1 MFLRNVRT
9 LYTSTTAR
17 AAFSCVR
24 NGSTICLSSRVMPR
38 STVLIP
44 NFQQGHRRSYTIL
57 KKKSFSSLNDI
68 HRFGAYKSKIRG
80 QKTSSFGSYT
90 RTGDSYTY
98 TISPK
103 DIYRFGLKF
112 GMIKK
117 GVLNFLPAYLTAL
130 VGYKYHG
137 SLLYC
142 IPDFLLWPYVWVK
155 WMIFH
160 EVTLAMVKET
170 FQWFFLE
177 EEVDSEEESTILNCK
192 GGCGFFGT
200 ADQEGYCTKCG
211 LKKETINDKK

>member
-9 LYTSTTAR
+9 LYTTTSAR
-17 AAFSCVR
+17 IALSRVC
-24 NGSTICLSSRVMPR
+24 NGSTICVSSRVMPR
-38 STVLIP
+38 STVLVP
-44 NFQQGHRRSYTIL
+44 NFQQGHRRSYTVL
-57 KKKSFSSLNDI
+57 TKKSISSLNNI
-68 HRFGAYKSKIRG
+68 NRFGAYKSKICG
-80 QKTSSFGSYT
+80 QKTSSFASY
-90 RTGDSYTY
+90 SYKGTFDQK
-98 TISPK
+98 TLLSLLGVPSVLSHLIGVK
-103 DIYRFGLKF
+103 MLKLF
-112 GMIKK
+112 
-117 GVLNFLPAYLTAL
+117 VPPCLTAL
-130 VGYKYHG
+130 VGYQYHG

-160 EVTLAMVKET
+160 EVTLAMVKKT

-211 LKKETINDKK
+211 LKKEIK

>member
-9 LYTSTTAR
+9 LYSTTTAR
-17 AAFSCVR
+17 TALSRVC

-44 NFQQGHRRSYTIL
+44 NFQQGHRRSYTVL
-57 KKKSFSSLNDI
+57 TKKSFSSLNDI
-68 HRFGAYKSKIRG
+68 NRFGAYKIKIRG
-80 QKTSSFGSYT
+80 QKTSSFVSV
-90 RTGDSYTY
+90 TGKYNKGVWVLQKKTKPIIIKSGT
-98 TISPK
+98 
-103 DIYRFGLKF
+103 
-112 GMIKK
+112 IKK
-117 GVLNFLPAYLTAL
+117 GGLNFLPACFTAL
-130 VGYKYHG
+130 VGYQYHG

-211 LKKETINDKK
+211 LKK

>member
-17 AAFSCVR
+17 TALSRVC

-38 STVLIP
+38 STVLVP
-44 NFQQGHRRSYTIL
+44 NFQQGHRRSYTVL
-57 KKKSFSSLNDI
+57 TKKSFFSLNVI
-68 HRFGAYKSKIRG
+68 NRFGAYKSKIRG
-80 QKTSSFGSYT
+80 QKTSSFVSF
-90 RTGDSYTY
+90 TGEFNKEALPIFFVNMVDVTKP
-98 TISPK
+98 I
-103 DIYRFGLKF
+103 IIKF
-112 GMIKK
+112 GRIKK
-117 GVLNFLPAYLTAL
+117 DFSNFLPAYLTAL
-130 VGYKYHG
+130 VGYQYHG

-155 WMIFH
+155 WVIFH

-200 ADQEGYCTKCG
+200 ADQEGYCTKCAG
-211 LKKETINDKK
+211 YLKK

>member
-9 LYTSTTAR
+9 LYTSNTAR
-17 AAFSCVR
+17 VALSRVR

-38 STVLIP
+38 STVLVP
-44 NFQQGHRRSYTIL
+44 NFQQGHRRSYTVL
-57 KKKSFSSLNDI
+57 TKKSFSSLNDI
-68 HRFGAYKSKIRG
+68 NRFGAYKSKIRG
-80 QKTSSFGSYT
+80 QKTSSFVSFT
-90 RTGDSYTY
+90 E
-98 TISPK
+98 
-103 DIYRFGLKF
+103 
-112 GMIKK
+112 KK
-117 GVLNFLPAYLTAL
+117 GGRNNKWKFDMTKTKKGGLNFLPACLTAL
-130 VGYKYHG
+130 VGYQYHG

-142 IPDFLLWPYVWVK
+142 IPDFLFWPYVWVK

-200 ADQEGYCTKCG
+200 ADQEGYCTSCAREHG
-211 LKKETINDKK
+211 ILKK